1 MYIEGINVKDKL
13 KIKKSIILNVL
24 LKPIA
29 MILSLLYTP
38 VILRYLGAE
47 TYGLWTTISSTIS
60 WILTFDVGIG
70 NGLRNRLV
78 ESLDKG
84 DIKASKH
91 LISTA
96 YVSLSLITMA
106 IFIFFLVINCFVNWN
121 SFFNTEENVGP
132 IIIITVIAIC
142 MSFILSLINTI
153 SFSLQ
158 RSEEAAYRG
167 VIIQL
172 INFIAIFFFSLRND
186 SGIQLTIVALITGLS
201 PIIVY
206 GLSSIATFS
215 RHKTIA
221 PSIRYF
227 KKDEL
232 HNICDLGLKFFLI
245 QIVGLILFSTDS
257 LIITKI
263 IDNIHV
269 TSYNMV
275 YKIFGLSM
283 TIFNAILAP
292 LWSGFTLAK
301 SRRDYKWIKGTIKK
315 VKMVW
320 ILFSAALLLAVF
332 IYKPIT
338 GIWLKTKLEY
348 DKGLVIC
355 MAVYFIVYM
364 YSGIYSIVLNGFGE
378 VNIQLILG
386 IISAILNIP
395 FSIVLANGFG
405 LQTTG
410 ICLGTIISMMV
421 GNIAF
426 TIQVNKILEKEHDR

>member
-1 MYIEGINVKDKL
+1 MKEKL

-24 LKPIA
+24 LKPVA

-38 VILRYLGAE
+38 IILRYLGAE

-70 NGLRNRLV
+70 NGLRNKLV

-84 DIKASKH
+84 DSKSSKN
-91 LISTA
+91 LVSTA
-96 YVSLSLITMA
+96 YVSLSLITLV
-106 IFIFFLVINCFVNWN
+106 IFIFFLIINCFINWK
-121 SFFNTEENVGP
+121 SFFNTGENVEP
-132 IIIITVIAIC
+132 VIVITVVAIC
-142 MSFILSLINTI
+142 VSFILSLINTI

-158 RSEEAAYRG
+158 RSEQAACRA
-167 VIIQL
+167 VLIQL
-172 INFIAIFFFSLRND
+172 INLAAMYFFSSR
-186 SGIQLTIVALITGLS
+186 SGGGKQLIIVALITGLS

-206 GLSSIATFS
+206 GLSSIITFS
-215 RHKTIA
+215 RHKSMA

-263 IDNIHV
+263 IDNTHV

-283 TIFNAILAP
+283 TVFNAILAP

-301 SRRDYKWIKGTIKK
+301 LRHDYEWIKNTIKK
-315 VKMVW
+315 VKLVW
-320 ILFSAALLLAVF
+320 MLFSAALLLAVLV
-332 IYKPIT
+332 YKPIT
-338 GIWLKTKLEY
+338 QAWLKTTLEY
-348 DKGLVIC
+348 DNGLIIC
-355 MAVYFIVYM
+355 MAIYFIVYM

-386 IISAILNIP
+386 IVAAILNIP
-395 FSIVLANGFG
+395 ASIVLAKAFH

-410 ICLGTIISMMV
+410 ICLGTIISMMA
-421 GNIAF
+421 GNIAY
-426 TIQVNKILEKEHDR
+426 TIQVNKILEKGHDK

>member
-1 MYIEGINVKDKL
+1 M
-13 KIKKSIILNVL
+13 
-24 LKPIA
+24 
-29 MILSLLYTP
+29 
-38 VILRYLGAE
+38 
-47 TYGLWTTISSTIS
+47 
-60 WILTFDVGIG
+60 
-70 NGLRNRLV
+70 
-78 ESLDKG
+78 
-84 DIKASKH
+84 
-91 LISTA
+91 
-96 YVSLSLITMA
+96 
-106 IFIFFLVINCFVNWN
+106 
-121 SFFNTEENVGP
+121 
-132 IIIITVIAIC
+132 
-142 MSFILSLINTI
+142 
-153 SFSLQ
+153 
-158 RSEEAAYRG
+158 
-167 VIIQL
+167 
-172 INFIAIFFFSLRND
+172 
-186 SGIQLTIVALITGLS
+186 
-201 PIIVY
+201 
-206 GLSSIATFS
+206 
-215 RHKTIA
+215 
-221 PSIRYF
+221 
-227 KKDEL
+227 